1 MPEPQLA
8 ALHSADLSL
17 HYPPPPNCESG
28 RSCKMFS
35 NVSRMRPRPR
45 STASPNPFPLP
56 TLHFTLHMEFP
67 SSFSLLTLFTQVPRL
82 PLLTCL
88 HLLSFLSSFSPLF
101 SSLSF
106 PSFHTSPSS
115 AITPFP
121 TPNYPH
127 FIYKLILSLRL
138 SLRFS

>member
-67 SSFSLLTLFTQVPRL
+67 SSFSLVTLLPHVPRL
-82 PLLTCL
+82 PLLTFL
-88 HLLSFLSSFSPLF
+88 PLLSLIA
-101 SSLSF
+101 SLSF
-106 PSFHTSPSS
+106 PSFPSSSSSLIS

-121 TPNYPH
+121 TANYPH